1 MYNLPYM
8 VMFIM
13 IAEKL
18 RTYLDDNKISVS
30 KLSMQIGLP
39 ELYLND
45 CLSGKTNLKAS
56 DFIAICKALNLDIDF
71 FK

>member
-1 MYNLPYM
+1 M

-18 RTYLDDNKISVS
+18 RTYLDENKISVS